1 MRKRLRHVRGEDV
14 GEKIADIGEDGAAFF
29 YRGGDAREVV
39 VEQHHVGGFA
49 RQVGA
54 TAAHADADV
63 GLPQGRCVVH
73 AVAPLLFQRADDAH
87 FLFRKD
93 ASKHDLRGVE
103 REHDLG
109 RTFAIEHRALR
120 RRMHRICQLEIP
132 HYYWNQ
138 LLR

>member
-1 MRKRLRHVRGEDV
+1 MRKQLRHVRGEDV

-29 YRGGDAREVV
+29 YRGDDAREVA

-54 TAAHADADV
+54 TAAHGDADV

-73 AVAPLLFQRADDAH
+73 AVARHGDNRPLLFQRADDAH

-93 ASKHDLRGVE
+93 ASKTRSPWRRARAGCPRDARY
-103 REHDLG
+103 
-109 RTFAIEHRALR
+109 FIIETLDDVMGPSAL
-120 RRMHRICQLEIP
+120 
-132 HYYWNQ
+132 
-138 LLR
+138 